1 MRDVLPSMQ
10 HVGYKS
16 HNYAGLLSKRMK
28 GKPPANS
35 QGGGW
40 SDKEPNLLLAN
51 YDKTKAVNEQ
61 TIGSYDTVV
70 FRVMHGWMK
79 VHEITH
85 ERLVEAV
92 ELAHELLGAET
103 VVLMVGGA
111 IRQKDMYPCPDS
123 TPAPLV
129 LANALL
135 DRPFYK

>member
-1 MRDVLPSMQ
+1 MEDDWCVMCASQ
-10 HVGYKS
+10 HAPQWCKS
-16 HNYAGLLSKRMK
+16 HNCAGLLSKKMK

-35 QGGGW
+35 GGGGW

-51 YDKTKAVNEQ
+51 YDKTKADINDQ

-79 VHEITH
+79 IDEITH

-111 IRQKDMYPCPDS
+111 IRQNMCIFLP
-123 TPAPLV
+123 
-129 LANALL
+129 
-135 DRPFYK
+135 